1 MIFPKEE
8 SSGEINKKY
17 CKRRP
22 GGVKLPGLFFA
33 FSAEKEFEVE
43 FITHIFLRF
52 SGCDTIASWSD
63 YEVEKPDTL

>member
-1 MIFPKEE
+1 MIFPREE

-17 CKRRP
+17 YKRRP
-22 GGVKLPGLFFA
+22 GGVKLPGLFLVLFCRK
-33 FSAEKEFEVE
+33 SIQRE

-52 SGCDTIASWSD
+52 SGSDTAASWSD

>member
-1 MIFPKEE
+1 MTWWRQAAG
-8 SSGEINKKY
+8 S
-17 CKRRP
+17 
-22 GGVKLPGLFFA
+22 FFV

>member
-1 MIFPKEE
+1 MTWGRQAAG
-8 SSGEINKKY
+8 S
-17 CKRRP
+17 
-22 GGVKLPGLFFA
+22 FFA

-52 SGCDTIASWSD
+52 SGSDTIASWSD